1 MIFFRMSNGYLC
13 FLSTMSVSNRAAV
26 IAVLLIILTA
36 DLGRFAAADDQT
48 HSKNDEESAKNKG
61 DNDLQNQ
68 NNIDGHGEQLSRYY
82 FIT

>member
-1 MIFFRMSNGYLC
+1 MS
-13 FLSTMSVSNRAAV
+13 FSNRAAV

-48 HSKNDEESAKNKG
+48 HSKNDEESDNNKAVG
-61 DNDLQNQ
+61 DLQDQ
-68 NNIDGHGEQLSRYY
+68 NTADGHGEQLIRYY

>member
-1 MIFFRMSNGYLC
+1 MS
-13 FLSTMSVSNRAAV
+13 FSNRAAV

-48 HSKNDEESAKNKG
+48 HSKKDEESDNNKAVG
-61 DNDLQNQ
+61 DLQDQ
-68 NNIDGHGEQLSRYY
+68 NTADGHGEQLIRYY